1 MCYVNKNTCLF
12 MQANAV
18 SRTGGPVRTFEYL
31 KPATL
36 TETVEIL
43 GQYGP
48 KARVIAGGTDLMIQ
62 WKKKLLSPEYM
73 VSLRNVSELNF
84 IDSAGRLAIGSAT
97 RHRTLELSEEIRQRY
112 PIIHDAV
119 SQLGSVQVRNSA
131 TIGGNL
137 CNAAPSADTAPPML
151 VLDAEA
157 VIASAQG
164 QRTIPIT
171 QFFKG
176 PGKTVLAEGEI
187 LTQLRISEPLPRTG
201 MAYWKHT
208 RRKAMDLPILGVA
221 MLLSFEEDMI
231 TCSKARIGLG
241 VAAPTPMRATKA
253 ETYLVGKSVTQ
264 ETLTKAAE
272 IAAGEASPR
281 TTIRGSDWYRRDM
294 IKVLVKRTGLWCAQ
308 RAQDA
313 VAPSS

>member
-1 MCYVNKNTCLF
+1 M
-12 MQANAV
+12 
-18 SRTGGPVRTFEYL
+18 RTFQYL

-36 TETVEIL
+36 AETVEIL
-43 GQYGP
+43 DQYGP

-73 VSLRNVSELNF
+73 VSLRNVPELNF
-84 IDSAGRLAIGSAT
+84 IDCTGALSIGSAT
-97 RHRTLELSEEIRQRY
+97 RHRSLELSEEIKRRY
-112 PIIHDAV
+112 PIIYDAV

-157 VIASAQG
+157 VIQSSRG
-164 QRTIPIT
+164 QRMVPIT

-176 PGKTVLAEGEI
+176 PGKTAVAPGEVLSE
-187 LTQLRISEPLPRTG
+187 LRISEPLPRTG

-221 MLLSFEEDMI
+221 MLISFEEDMQ
-231 TCSKARIGLG
+231 TCAKARIGLG
-241 VAAPTPMRATKA
+241 VAAPTPMRAFKA
-253 ETYLVGKSVTQ
+253 EEYLVGKAVTV
-264 ETLTKAAE
+264 ETLNKTGE
-272 IAAGEASPR
+272 IAAQEASPR
-281 TTIRGSDWYRRDM
+281 TTIRGSEWYRRDM
-294 IKVLVKRTGLWCAQ
+294 IKVLVKRTGLWCTQ
-308 RAQDA
+308 RARETLL
-313 VAPSS
+313 